1 MFLPLLLLSSAAF
14 AIRINPEVKESFLQ
28 ICASL
33 NYTVA
38 EHFVTT
44 LDGYILRVF
53 RVGGKNVQGFN
64 SGPPVYLQHGL
75 IDSSDNFFV
84 NSEALAPGFIVAN
97 QGYDVWLGNSR
108 GNKYSRNHTTLNPN
122 TNATFWNFSWQ
133 EMAEFDL
140 PATVDFILE
149 QTGEQKLAYIGHSQG
164 TTIMM
169 TKMSEDPLFAS
180 KISVAALLAPVASV
194 SNQTSSLL
202 TLASKANIPLVLKDL
217 KINEVMTSP
226 DNFMVSYLC
235 LYAEI
240 VCSEMLFLLAD
251 ANTTVDN
258 TARMDVIMSHYPAG
272 TSSRDIDHWVQMAAM
287 KYAVLQKY
295 NFGSGEANIEAYGFP
310 TPPIIDLTQVSG
322 KVALFAGLYDR
333 LADTKDVAWLMTQLP
348 PSNVVW
354 FKGDYPCGHGTWL
367 WAKDMS
373 YFDDVLAVIADS
385 FSS

>member
-1 MFLPLLLLSSAAF
+1 MLLLGLLLCSAAF
-14 AIRINPEVKESFLQ
+14 GVRIDPAVKESFLA

-44 LDGYILRVF
+44 SDGYILRVF
-53 RVGGKNVQGFN
+53 RVGGKNVAGFN

-84 NSEALAPGFIVAN
+84 NAEALAPGFIVAN

-122 TNATFWNFSWQ
+122 TDAAFWDFSWQ
-133 EMAEFDL
+133 EMAEIDL
-140 PATVDFILE
+140 PATVDFILA
-149 QTGEQKLAYIGHSQG
+149 QTGKPQLAYIGHSQG

-169 TKMSEDPLFAS
+169 TKMSEDPAFSS

-202 TLASKANIPLVLKDL
+202 TLASKANIPLILSDL

-235 LYAEI
+235 YYAEV

-272 TSSRDIDHWVQMAAM
+272 TSSRDVDHWVQMAEM
-287 KYAVLQKY
+287 KHATLQKY
-295 NFGSGEANIEAYGFP
+295 NFGSPAANQAVYGTASPP
-310 TPPIIDLTQVSG
+310 TINLTQVSG

-333 LADTKDVAWLMTQLP
+333 LANPKDVAWLMTQLP
-348 PSNVVW
+348 TQNVVW
-354 FKGDYPCGHGTWL
+354 FKGDYPCGHGTFM

-385 FSS
+385 FDS

>member
-1 MFLPLLLLSSAAF
+1 MFLLGLLLCSAAF
-14 AIRINPEVKESFLQ
+14 GVRIDPEVKESFLT

-38 EHFVTT
+38 EHFLTT
-44 LDGYILRVF
+44 SDGYILRVF
-53 RVGGKNVQGFN
+53 RVGGKHVAGFN

-122 TNATFWNFSWQ
+122 TNASFWDFSWQ
-133 EMAEFDL
+133 EMAEIDL
-140 PATVDFILE
+140 PATVDFILQ
-149 QTGEQKLAYIGHSQG
+149 QTGKTQLAYIGHSQG

-169 TKMSEDPLFAS
+169 TKMSEDPVFSS
-180 KISVAALLAPVASV
+180 KISVAAFLAPVASV

-202 TLASKANIPLVLKDL
+202 TLASKADIPLVLKDL

-235 LYAEI
+235 YYAEV

-272 TSSRDIDHWVQMAAM
+272 TSSRDIDHWVQMAEM
-287 KYAVLQKY
+287 KHAALQKF
-295 NFGSGEANIEAYGFP
+295 NFGSAAANQAVYG
-310 TPPIIDLTQVSG
+310 TSSPPYIDLTQVSG

-348 PSNVVW
+348 PQNVVW
-354 FKGDYPCGHGTWL
+354 FKGDYPCGHGTFL

-385 FSS
+385 FDS